1 MHRVAKAYLEPRP
14 RHYAA
19 AGQLPQ
25 ELVMMAANHPHI
37 NVPEAQAREALV
49 ALASAMLEGRLSYSE
64 GAVQVLRLRP
74 IVGGIADR
82 DPDFDAFV
90 LIESE
95 TDHLPLKAQ
104 QHLWNAKSLGDL
116 QPEFERTQEWA
127 SGFAPAAC
135 RRLVDRFN
143 RVTL

>member
-1 MHRVAKAYLEPRP
+1 MVTDRP
-14 RHYAA
+14 
-19 AGQLPQ
+19 P
-25 ELVMMAANHPHI
+25 I

-49 ALASAMLEGRLSYSE
+49 ALASAMLDGQLSYFE
-64 GAVQVLRLRP
+64 GAVQVLRLRSV
-74 IVGGIADR
+74 VGGISDR

-104 QHLWNAKSLGDL
+104 QHLCNAKSLRDL
-116 QPEFERTQEWA
+116 QPDFERTEVWA

-135 RRLVDRFN
+135 RGLIDRFSH
-143 RVTL
+143 VEL